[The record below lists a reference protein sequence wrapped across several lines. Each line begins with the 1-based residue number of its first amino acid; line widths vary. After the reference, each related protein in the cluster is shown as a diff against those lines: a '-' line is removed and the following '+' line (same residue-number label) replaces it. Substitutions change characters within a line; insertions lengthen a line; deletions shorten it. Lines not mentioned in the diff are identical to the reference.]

1 MTEYRVIVTDEVQ
14 RLAGHDG
21 VSYQS
26 LPQPR
31 EHALALARALIG
43 TRAAPGR
50 ARTVAPGPAR
60 RHPHRP
66 NRARAMTT
74 TAPPKT
80 ATDAQALDS
89 YLRMLA
95 GPAPGARLLEIRF
108 ALRHRDMG
116 RLFIAAHSAP
126 GASRLI
132 RRLAARTD
140 VYVGV
145 CLRTRRAG
153 GRDAIDRSHLAFVEI
168 DTPDALDRLRAFQH
182 PPSMIVSSGSA
193 GHAHAYFT
201 LSAPVTVPE
210 LERANRRLAH
220 ALGGDLASVDAA
232 RILRPP
238 VVLEPQALAARTG
251 RADRTRPRR
260 DGTTST
266 SSSTDS
272 TTRPASRPSTRR
284 HPAEPAAPRSTGC
297 SWRSQPPNTCTRS
310 PASPP
315 TAPAR
320 STARSTKTAHQ
331 ASSSTRTARGTATA
345 PATPVDPSST
355 SRRASGRPGP
365 RGRNSCDCAL
375 DSPPSSASADPP
387 GRAITWR

>member
-1 MTEYRVIVTDEVQ
+1 
-14 RLAGHDG
+14 
-21 VSYQS
+21 
-26 LPQPR
+26 
-31 EHALALARALIG
+31 
-43 TRAAPGR
+43 
-50 ARTVAPGPAR
+50 
-60 RHPHRP
+60 
-66 NRARAMTT
+66 MTT
-74 TAPPKT
+74 TAQSK
-80 ATDAQALDS
+80 AASDFQALDS

-108 ALRHRDMG
+108 ALRYRDMG

-168 DTPDALDRLRAFQH
+168 DTPDALDRLRAFRH

-238 VVLEPQALAARTG
+238 SSWNHKHSPPAPVELIELDQARRVRPRPAR
-251 RADRTRPRR
+251 RRTR
-260 DGTTST
+260 
-266 SSSTDS
+266 
-272 TTRPASRPSTRR
+272 RPARPAIRQRDDT
-284 HPAEPAAPRSTGC
+284 
-297 SWRSQPPNTCTRS
+297 PPNR
-310 PASPP
+310 PHR
-315 TAPAR
+315 AR
-320 STARSTKTAHQ
+320 HAA
-331 ASSSTRTARGTATA
+331 AG
-345 PATPVDPSST
+345 DPSRRVRARAHRHLPRPHRQDPLPVPRLI
-355 SRRASGRPGP
+355 RRASGR
-365 RGRNSCDCAL
+365 RRRFACSFVCGRVFE
-375 DSPPSSASADPP
+375 
-387 GRAITWR
+387 G

>member
-1 MTEYRVIVTDEVQ
+1 
-14 RLAGHDG
+14 
-21 VSYQS
+21 
-26 LPQPR
+26 
-31 EHALALARALIG
+31 
-43 TRAAPGR
+43 
-50 ARTVAPGPAR
+50 
-60 RHPHRP
+60 
-66 NRARAMTT
+66 MTT
-74 TAPPKT
+74 TAQPKT

-108 ALRHRDMG
+108 ALRYRDMG

-168 DTPDALDRLRAFQH
+168 DTPDALDRLRAFRH

-238 VVLEPQALAARTG
+238 
-251 RADRTRPRR
+251 
-260 DGTTST
+260 
-266 SSSTDS
+266 SSWN
-272 TTRPASRPSTRR
+272 
-284 HPAEPAAPRSTGC
+284 HKH
-297 SWRSQPPNTCTRS
+297 
-310 PASPP
+310 SPP
-315 TAPAR
+315 TPVELIELDPAR
-320 STARSTKTAHQ
+320 RYDLDQ
-331 ASSSTRTARGTATA
+331 L
-345 PATPVDPSST
+345 VD
-355 SRRASGRPGP
+355 G
-365 RGRNSCDCAL
+365 L
-375 DSPPSSASADPP
+375 DDPP
-387 GRAITWR
+387 GRPSVSATTPRRTGRTELDTLLLAIPAAEYVSRAHRHHPRPHRQDPLPVPRRPHGKPPALRGRHLVLLRRLQGRRIHIRLRLPPVAGWRPRTATF